1 MKVLYPPNTHNAR
14 ILRFADG
21 DTVVLLI
28 QGLFGVWT
36 THTLRLLGIE
46 SYELDGPD
54 RAKAQ
59 GIRDTLNEQL
69 GNRGCLVHLRSHALD
84 RYGRLRGRVTVGES
98 DLATVL
104 CEKGF
109 AWAATREESIAKHM
123 ARRVAGVV
131 ALTATA
137 GCTVIRDGSS
147 YVMISGTNSVTG
159 DISQKG
165 QATLPTHPVAVAVVL
180 IGVLAGLAALGWLI
194 HNRGKLLGLAAKI
207 TTGV

>member
-1 MKVLYPPNTHNAR
+1 MIHSMNSLAT
-14 ILRFADG
+14 G
-21 DTVVLLI
+21 DVSCTC
-28 QGLFGVWT
+28 G
-36 THTLRLLGIE
+36 HTLLT
-46 SYELDGPD
+46 
-54 RAKAQ
+54 
-59 GIRDTLNEQL
+59 DT
-69 GNRGCLVHLRSHALD
+69 A
-84 RYGRLRGRVTVGES
+84 LRGRVTVGES

-147 YVMISGTNSVTG
+147 YVLISGTNSVTG

-194 HNRGKLLGLAAKI
+194 HNREATRAGGQDHHGGM
-207 TTGV
+207 T